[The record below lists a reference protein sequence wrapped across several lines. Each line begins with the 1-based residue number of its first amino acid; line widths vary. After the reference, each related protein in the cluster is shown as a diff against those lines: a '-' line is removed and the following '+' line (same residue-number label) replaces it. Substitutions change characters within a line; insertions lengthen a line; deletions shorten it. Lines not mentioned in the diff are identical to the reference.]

1 MGASVSAMGVRLP
14 LLDKPD
20 EAELLDR
27 SRSLIAEMDRL
38 IERAKQI
45 RSEYRQTA
53 AALKQKQMDKTS
65 GLGQCAPSHSPAHYT
80 EQA

>member
-14 LLDKPD
+14 LLDKAD

-27 SRSLIAEMDRL
+27 SHSLIAEMDRL
-38 IERAKQI
+38 IERAKHI
-45 RSEYRQTA
+45 RSEYMQTA
-53 AALKQKQMDKTS
+53 AALKQKQIGKTA
-65 GLGQCAPSHSPAHYT
+65 GLQQCAPSQSPADYT